1 MRDKYLDEMRKI
13 MDALKKNRD
22 EAKRRQLREEQ
33 EKDKLRNFFN
43 QLANKNLFLKNSTV
57 DTLRNNNQRYKD
69 QMARKRDLL
78 DLIKKRITLLKRN
91 ILNQLR
97 RNNDY

>member
-57 DTLRNNNQRYKD
+57 DTLRNNN
-69 QMARKRDLL
+69 
-78 DLIKKRITLLKRN
+78 
-91 ILNQLR
+91 
-97 RNNDY
+97 